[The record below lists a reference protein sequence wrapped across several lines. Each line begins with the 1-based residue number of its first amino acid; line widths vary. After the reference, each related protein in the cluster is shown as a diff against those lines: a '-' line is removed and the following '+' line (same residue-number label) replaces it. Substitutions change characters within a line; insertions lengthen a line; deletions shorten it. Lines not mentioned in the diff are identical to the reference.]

1 MAQAEEI
8 YRFITEEGEERSCSA
23 ISEAHC
29 TDVPGNFLKNALSG
43 FCSKLAEQLVSPG
56 VTLPWMI
63 SLFGGGMGISGMLVP
78 LKNLGSLLPQLF
90 VSGKIRNYSR
100 RKYFWAF
107 PAFFQALA
115 ILLIG
120 GAFWKLEGVPMAAA
134 VAVLLLLFS
143 IASGVASVSFKDVM
157 GKTIPKGRRG
167 RLLATRATGGGLLT
181 LAFGLVLFFFLRD
194 MEASRTVALLILG
207 AALLWVLAGLAFL
220 WIEEAPGAT
229 EGGRT
234 PFQEFRAGWKVLR
247 EDRNLANFILS
258 RAFLM
263 AIPLAQPYFVVIGRE
278 YTDADLSG
286 LGLFVI
292 AAGLAALISS
302 PLWGKLADRSSR
314 RLMVG
319 MALLGIL
326 NCGLVAGFTFL
337 PEGSR
342 SIFLFAPLI
351 LLNMMAHGGARL
363 SRKTYLTDYAPE
375 EDRPLYVALAN
386 TLIGFFTLA
395 AAGIGFLSEWFGNL
409 FLLAFLSGMLLLS
422 IFFSRRLK
430 ET

>member
-1 MAQAEEI
+1 MAQAEEV
-8 YRFITEEGEERSCSA
+8 YRYITEEGEERSCSA
-23 ISEAHC
+23 ISEAQC

-63 SLFGGGMGISGMLVP
+63 SLFGGGIGISGMLVP

-90 VSGKIRNYSR
+90 VSGRIRNYPR

-107 PAFFQALA
+107 PAFFQALV

-120 GAFWKLEGVPMAAA
+120 GAFWKLEGGLMAGA

-143 IASGVASVSFKDVM
+143 IASGVASVAFKDVM

-194 MEASRTVALLILG
+194 MQASWTIALLIVG

-220 WIEEAPGAT
+220 SIDEAAGAT

-247 EDRNLANFILS
+247 KDRNLSNFILS

-302 PLWGKLADRSSR
+302 PLWGKMADRSSR
-314 RLMVG
+314 GLMVG

-337 PEGSR
+337 PEGNR
-342 SIFLFAPLI
+342 SIYLFAPLI

-395 AAGIGFLSEWFGNL
+395 AAGIGFLSEWFGPM
-409 FLLAFLSGMLLLS
+409 FLLAFLSGMLLVS
-422 IFFSRRLK
+422 IFFSWRLE